1 MEWADVKKR
10 RGREGGGDRGGR
22 GEEGRVRGRDIQ
34 RGNED
39 SERRTSLRCMSLFI

>member
-10 RGREGGGDRGGR
+10 RGRKGGGEWGAG
-22 GEEGRVRGRDIQ
+22 GRVRGRDIQ

-39 SERRTSLRCMSLFI
+39 SERRTSLRCTSLFI